1 MTKTN
6 VIPTKV
12 FALEKKNKEKKEKQ
26 PEHSKLPT
34 PSGWR
39 LLVMPFKLKEKSK
52 GGIILTDK
60 TVEESQW
67 STNVGLVMKMVIYQ
81 LYQIQLVLKVRKILW
96 GLAMKS

>member
-39 LLVMPFKLKEKSK
+39 LLVMPFKLKEESK
-52 GGIILTDK
+52 
-60 TVEESQW
+60 
-67 STNVGLVMKMVIYQ
+67 
-81 LYQIQLVLKVRKILW
+81 
-96 GLAMKS
+96 A